1 MIATGRIPNTDLAL
15 EETGVELGERGEI
28 KVNEHLQTSVEHIYA
43 VGDVKGGLQ
52 FTYISLDDFRILKS
66 TLYGDQSR
74 TTLNRGTIPYTV
86 FIDPPF
92 SRVGLTAKKLNLKA
106 IIIMK
111 IHYLSLKFR
120 DIRLIMTLAAFS
132 KLLSIKILI

>member
-1 MIATGRIPNTDLAL
+1 MTVLIATGRIPNTDLAL

-28 KVNEHLQTSVEHIYA
+28 KVNEHLQTSVEHIYLCWRCQRRA
-43 VGDVKGGLQ
+43 
-52 FTYISLDDFRILKS
+52 TIPYISLDDFRILKS

-92 SRVGLTAKKLNLKA
+92 SRVGL
-106 IIIMK
+106 
-111 IHYLSLKFR
+111 
-120 DIRLIMTLAAFS
+120 D
-132 KLLSIKILI
+132 

>member
-92 SRVGLTAKKLNLKA
+92 SRVGL
-106 IIIMK
+106 M
-111 IHYLSLKFR
+111 Y
-120 DIRLIMTLAAFS
+120 
-132 KLLSIKILI
+132 